1 MMQKEKCIYVE
12 DLMNDPNFNTDD
24 YYGYVYMTTNL
35 ETGRQYIGKKIFK
48 HTTNKKLGKKELA
61 ALPTQRGR
69 VPSKKKVVKESDWK
83 TYYGSADEVKQWAK
97 TTPTDKLTRV
107 VLRLC
112 KSSKELTYYET
123 KYLFIKEVLE
133 YRNNYIND
141 NVLGKFY
148 RKDFIT
154 PDTDD

>member
-1 MMQKEKCIYVE
+1 MLQITKSLFVD
-12 DLMNDPNFNTDD
+12 DLINDPTFNTDD

-35 ETGRQYIGKKIFK
+35 ENGRKYIGKKIFK

-69 VPSKKKVVKESDWK
+69 TPSKKKVIKESDWK

-97 TTPTDKLTRV
+97 STSLDKLTRV

-112 KSSKELTYYET
+112 YSSKELTYYET
-123 KYLFIKEVLE
+123 KYLFDYDVLT
-133 YRNNYIND
+133 ND
-141 NVLGKFY
+141 KIWVNGNILGKFY
-148 RKDFIT
+148 PKDLAPQT
-154 PDTDD
+154 